1 MNLDELF
8 LGLPHEHPLD
18 MKIKADQFNHY
29 VMDPR
34 NGVMQVNDLGHK
46 HFVAFLEGQ
55 GFELITFGAIVV
67 GKLLRDED
75 VSDLLPSLLDYYHE
89 EYGIFFNGI
98 GDTAGEYWYL
108 MYVNALALEIIR
120 RCYLDNAIW
129 LDRVRIVMSTLMKL
143 AHDVD
148 YNFNDQGYDFAVA
161 QPFTRL
167 DAFRQPDTL
176 GGYAYV
182 MRMGFKILGDESYRQ
197 EALKALKLYQS
208 YPINPWYEIPSG
220 AMAVMAAS
228 TLKLENN
235 SIDLERILAFSL
247 DTEKGC
253 LHHTAWGSK
262 EIRGLMCGWRG
273 HTREEAVNRAY
284 SLESMVPI
292 PFLLPL
298 AKYHVEFASLL
309 GRYLLHVI
317 ANLRWFFSEY
327 LSTQEQS
334 RPDLTAFIPYESIR
348 HNEQGCALFGCGDF
362 HGHKSIYG
370 GALTLWLGEMISLTD
385 DPTLLLVD
393 LNKTDFLGDT
403 SYPTFLCFNPYDD
416 AREVTLSIP
425 AGTWDV
431 YDRYAHRSLGKQT
444 NHFVTLSIPAET
456 SMVIVLTPSDE

>member
-8 LGLPHEHPLD
+8 LGLPQELPLD
-18 MKIKADQFNHY
+18 MKTKADLFEQY
-29 VMDPR
+29 VMNPSH
-34 NGVMQVNDLGHK
+34 GVMQVNDQGHK

-75 VSDLLPSLLDYYHE
+75 VSDLLPSLIDYYSE
-89 EYGIFFNGI
+89 EFGIFFNGI

-108 MYVNALALEIIR
+108 MYVNALALEMIR
-120 RCYLDNAIW
+120 RSFFHDTTWRN
-129 LDRVRIVMSTLMKL
+129 RVRRVMSTFRKL

-148 YNFNDQGYDFAVA
+148 YNFNDQGYDFAAA

-182 MRMGFKILGDESYRQ
+182 MHMGFKLLGDDSYRQ
-197 EALKALKLYQS
+197 EASKALMMYQAS
-208 YPINPWYEIPSG
+208 PTNPWYEIPSG
-220 AMAVMAAS
+220 AMAVMSAS
-228 TLKLENN
+228 MLKLEDDA
-235 SIDLERILAFSL
+235 IDLDRILAFCF
-247 DTEKGC
+247 DTENGC
-253 LHHTAWGSK
+253 LHHTTWGDK
-262 EIRGLMCGWRG
+262 EVQGLMCGWRG

-292 PFLLPL
+292 AFLAPL
-298 AKYHVEFASLL
+298 AKYHEKFASLL
-309 GRYLLHVI
+309 GRYLVHVL

-327 LSTQEQS
+327 LAETEQS
-334 RPDLTAFIPYESIR
+334 RTDLTETIPYESIR

-370 GALTLWLGEMISLTD
+370 GALTLWLGAMISLTD
-385 DPTLLLVD
+385 DPTLLIVD

-403 SYPTFLCFNPYDD
+403 SYPTFLCFNPYDE

-431 YDRYAHRSLGKQT
+431 YDRYAHRSLAKQT

-456 SMVIVLTPSDE
+456 PMVIVLTPSDE